1 MVPRT
6 VLSLLESHKNMS
18 TRSRVRLL
26 STINKDSLPVSPVVK
41 RQKEPYDHEN
51 RVSSMRVLAFNKSVA
66 PRDTLRF
73 YAC

>member
-26 STINKDSLPVSPVVK
+26 STINNSLPVSPVVK